1 MDIQYGRKSI
11 LILISEII
19 TRLLHAIT
27 FFIAV
32 NSFSPIY
39 FGYQKIAISLMGL
52 FIFLSTLGF
61 LQAHNIIMAEKGN
74 RDDAF
79 TIYFLI
85 KVILTIIASI
95 ITFFFILNLIN
106 DRDFIGFST
115 EQIWI
120 IIIVFF
126 ELFLDSFNQI
136 YTRSFLSTMDIAK
149 MQIPI
154 IISTFIGKFFSIV
167 VIFIF
172 QNFYIYLMGTIITY
186 SINLIFYIY
195 FGRIFHFSKIN
206 RILLKRYVYLSV
218 ILLLPVILDT
228 LCANLGPLFFLLHF
242 DEEALGVYFV
252 IFSFFTMIL
261 TLQKTFQILLIPNF
275 INLLTNNEVENLKKS
290 IRLFGKYMTIM
301 NSLLIVTGIIF
312 GEFIL
317 KNFFGLIYYEQGLY
331 FFYGCLLFV
340 MRFALLDPY
349 SSVLIA
355 SNQLKLFTLLK
366 ALKFASA
373 LVSWIFFIPYFSIIG
388 IELGNWIFLI
398 PNIIIIRIYS
408 HKKNGIGN
416 IDIKELMH
424 YSVLIILFIICF
436 FIASLNLAV
445 LLSGLILLIIIGL
458 YIIFL
463 FTAKIFTRKD
473 IDYIF
478 DIINPKKMINYI
490 RDETIR
496 ETGEEK

>member
-1 MDIQYGRKSI
+1 MDIQFGRKSI

-19 TRLLHAIT
+19 IRLLHAIT
-27 FFIAV
+27 FFVAV

-39 FGYQKIAISLMGL
+39 FGYQKVAYSLMAL
-52 FIFLSTLGF
+52 FIFISTLGF

-79 TIYFLI
+79 TIFFLI

-95 ITFFFILNLIN
+95 ITFFIILNLIN
-106 DRDFIGFST
+106 DRDFFYFNT
-115 EQIWI
+115 EQIWV

-136 YTRSFLSTMDIAK
+136 YTRSFLSKMNIAK

-154 IISTFIGKFFSIV
+154 LISTIIGSFFSIV
-167 VIFIF
+167 VILIF
-172 QNFYIYLMGTIITY
+172 QNFYLYLIGTIVAY
-186 SINLIFYIY
+186 SIKLIVSIY

-206 RILLKRYVYLSV
+206 RNLLKRYIYLSL

-228 LCANLGPLFFLLHF
+228 LCVNLGPFFFLLHF
-242 DEEALGVYFV
+242 NEEALGVYFV
-252 IFSFFTMIL
+252 IFTFFTMIV
-261 TLQKTFQILLIPNF
+261 TLQKIFQILLIPNF
-275 INLLTNNEVENLKKS
+275 ISLLRNNDIKNLKKS

-301 NSLLIVTGIIF
+301 NCIFIVTGIIF
-312 GEFIL
+312 GEFFL
-317 KNFFGLIYYEQGLY
+317 KTFFGLIYYEQGLY
-331 FFYGCLLFV
+331 FFYGCLLFI

-355 SNQLKLFTLLK
+355 SNQLKVFTSLK
-366 ALKFASA
+366 ILKFIFA

-398 PNIIIIRIYS
+398 PNIVIIRIYS

-416 IDIKELMH
+416 VDNKELIH
-424 YSVLIILFIICF
+424 YSVLVILIIICF
-436 FIASLNLAV
+436 FIASLNLDV
-445 LLSGLILLIIIGL
+445 LLSGVIFLIIIGL

-478 DIINPKKMINYI
+478 DIINPKKMITYI
-490 RDETIR
+490 RDETMK
-496 ETGEEK
+496 ETEEEK

>member
-1 MDIQYGRKSI
+1 MGIQYGRQSI

-19 TRLLHAIT
+19 VRLLHAIA
-27 FFIAV
+27 FFLAV

-39 FGYQKIAISLMGL
+39 FGYQKIAYSLMAL
-52 FIFLSTLGF
+52 FIFISTLGF
-61 LQAHNIIMAEKGN
+61 LQAHNIIMAEEGN

-79 TIYFLI
+79 TIFFLV
-85 KVILTIIASI
+85 KVILTIIATI
-95 ITFFFILNLIN
+95 ITFFIILNLIN
-106 DRDFIGFST
+106 NSDFHYFNT
-115 EQIWI
+115 ELIWI

-136 YTRSFLSTMDIAK
+136 YTRSFLSKMKIVK

-154 IISTFIGKFFSIV
+154 IISTLIGKLFSIA

-172 QNFYIYLMGTIITY
+172 QNFYIYLIGTIVTY
-186 SINLIFYIY
+186 SIKLIFSIY
-195 FGRIFHFSKIN
+195 FGRIFHFSSIN
-206 RILLKRYVYLSV
+206 RNLLKRYIYLSI

-228 LCANLGPLFFLLHF
+228 LCANLGPFFFLLHF

-252 IFSFFTMIL
+252 IITFFTMIVS
-261 TLQKTFQILLIPNF
+261 LQKTFQLLLIPNY
-275 INLLTNNEVENLKKS
+275 INLLSNNEVENLKKS

-301 NSLLIVTGIIF
+301 NSLFIVTGVIF

-331 FFYGCLLFV
+331 FFYGCLLFI

-355 SNQLKLFTLLK
+355 ENQLKFFTFSK
-366 ALKFASA
+366 ILKFVLS
-373 LVSWIFFIPYFSIIG
+373 LISWILFIPYFSIIG

-416 IDIKELMH
+416 PDAKELMH
-424 YSVLIILFIICF
+424 YSVLVILFIICF
-436 FIASLNLAV
+436 FIASLNLEV
-445 LLSGLILLIIIGL
+445 LLSGLVLLIIIGL
-458 YIIFL
+458 YLIFL
-463 FTAKIFTRKD
+463 LAAKLITRKD

-490 RDETIR
+490 RDETMK
-496 ETGEEK
+496 ETEDEK

>member
-1 MDIQYGRKSI
+1 MVIQYGRKSI

-19 TRLLHAIT
+19 IRLLHALT
-27 FFIAV
+27 FFLAV
-32 NSFSPIY
+32 NSFAPVY
-39 FGYQKIAISLMGL
+39 FGYQKIAYTLLAL
-52 FIFLSTLGF
+52 FIFISTLGF

-95 ITFFFILNLIN
+95 ITFFIILNLIN
-106 DRDFIGFST
+106 DREFFYLNT
-115 EQIWI
+115 EQIWV

-126 ELFLDSFNQI
+126 ELFLLSFNQI
-136 YTRSFLSTMDIAK
+136 YTRSFLSTMNIAK

-154 IISTFIGKFFSIV
+154 IISTIIGKFFSIV

-172 QNFYIYLMGTIITY
+172 QNFYIYLIGTIVTY
-186 SINLIFYIY
+186 SINLIFSIY
-195 FGRIFHFSKIN
+195 FGKVFHFSKIN
-206 RILLKRYVYLSV
+206 RTLLKRYIYLS
-218 ILLLPVILDT
+218 IIFLFPVILDT
-228 LCANLGPLFFLLHF
+228 LCINLGPIFFLQHF

-252 IFSFFTMIL
+252 IFTFFTMIV

-275 INLLTNNEVENLKKS
+275 INLLTNNDVENLKKS

-312 GEFIL
+312 GEFFL

-331 FFYGCLLFV
+331 FFYGCLLFI

-355 SNQLKLFTLLK
+355 SNQLKLFTFLK
-366 ALKFASA
+366 SLKFVSA
-373 LVSWIFFIPYFSIIG
+373 LVSWILFIPYFNIIG

-408 HKKNGIGN
+408 HKKNSIGDV
-416 IDIKELMH
+416 DIKEIMH
-424 YSVLIILFIICF
+424 YSVLVILFIICF
-436 FIASLNLAV
+436 FIASFNLDV
-445 LLSGLILLIIIGL
+445 LLSGLILLMIIGL

-463 FTAKIFTRKD
+463 FKAKIFTRKD
-473 IDYIF
+473 IDYII
-478 DIINPKKMINYI
+478 DIINPKKMITYI
-490 RDETIR
+490 RDETMK
-496 ETGEEK
+496 ET

>member
-19 TRLLHAIT
+19 LRLLHAIT
-27 FFIAV
+27 FFFAV

-39 FGYQKIAISLMGL
+39 FGYQNIALSLMGL
-52 FIFLSTLGF
+52 FIFISTLGF
-61 LQAHNIIMAEKGN
+61 LQAHNIIMAEKGHQ
-74 RDDAF
+74 DDAF

-95 ITFFFILNLIN
+95 TTFFIILNLIN
-106 DRDFIGFST
+106 DRDFSYFNT
-115 EQIWI
+115 EQIWV

-126 ELFLDSFNQI
+126 GLFLDSFNQI
-136 YTRSFLSTMDIAK
+136 YTRSFLSKMEIAK

-154 IISTFIGKFFSIV
+154 IISTIIGKLFSIA

-172 QNFYIYLMGTIITY
+172 QNFYIYLSCTILTY
-186 SINLIFYIY
+186 SIKLVFSIY

-206 RILLKRYVYLSV
+206 RKLLKRYGYLSM
-218 ILLLPVILDT
+218 IFLLPVILDT
-228 LCANLGPLFFLLHF
+228 LVTNLGPFFFLLHF
-242 DEEALGVYFV
+242 DEEALGVYYV
-252 IFSFFTMIL
+252 IFSFFTMIV

-275 INLLTNNEVENLKKS
+275 INLVKNNEVENLKKS
-290 IRLFGKYMTIM
+290 LRLFGKYMTIM

-312 GEFIL
+312 GGFFL

-331 FFYGCLLFV
+331 FFYGCLLFI

-355 SNQLKLFTLLK
+355 SNQLKLFTFLK
-366 ALKFASA
+366 TLNFVLA
-373 LVSWIFFIPYFSIIG
+373 LVFWILSIPYFSIIG
-388 IELGNWIFLI
+388 IELGNWVFLI

-408 HKKNGIGN
+408 HKKNGVGN
-416 IDIKELMH
+416 VDIKEIMH
-424 YSVLIILFIICF
+424 YSVLVILFVICF
-436 FIASLNLAV
+436 FIASLNLGV

-463 FTAKIFTRKD
+463 FTTKLFSRKD
-473 IDYIF
+473 IDYIL

-490 RDETIR
+490 RDETMR
-496 ETGEEK
+496 ETEEEN